1 MDWLGM
7 VNRGVVDWGVV
18 SAKTWSNQFIVL
30 IVFDAFSN
38 LQTGG

>member
-18 SAKTWSNQFIVL
+18 SAKTWSNQFIMLV
-30 IVFDAFSN
+30 VFDAFSN